1 MTLAQEGA
9 ERTRAARVWSLTTG
23 EAGSRQQARGLARE
37 LSPDHED
44 RVVQVSR
51 TAALAPAGLFS
62 LTLAAVRPVEGAIA
76 PPWPDVVVSC
86 GRRAGLAA
94 LAIRRRNPAPM
105 VLIHIQPIG
114 ASRAFDLVVVM
125 PHDRLEGRNVLK
137 VDTALHTLRPA
148 DLSEAAAVSDPRF
161 ADLPRPW
168 TGVLVGGRTSHAPFS
183 VEMARRL
190 ADGLDALRDKTGGS
204 LLITPSRRT
213 PPDVLSALGGRYLAD
228 QSVFFWDG
236 GGVNPYRTILA
247 GSDALVV
254 TGDSISMVS
263 EALATTSDVWVFET
277 QTGKRHGRFLQSLF
291 DKRLTAPLGGAAPKR
306 RLKGLDATPIV
317 VAAAR
322 ELIQARLGFVS

>member
-1 MTLAQEGA
+1 VTLAQEGA

-94 LAIRRRNPAPM
+94 L
-105 VLIHIQPIG
+105 